1 MHEYKE
7 LPGPIDGYK
16 IFNNDLTCR
25 DKQYVFGEINEL
37 SNDDPLE
44 PCKNG
49 IHFCKHP
56 SGVWAYYSSGRVFKI
71 RAYDV
76 LDAAIEPGAD
86 HKMVARRIELV
97 EEIKF
102 DANSNTGHSNTGHRN
117 TGDWNTGYRNTGH
130 GNTGYSNTG
139 HRNTGDSNTGDR
151 NTGHSNTGH
160 SNTGYSNTGHRNTG
174 DSNTGDSNTGYSN
187 TGHRNTGD
195 SNTGDRNTGH
205 SNTGH
210 SNTGYRN
217 TGHRNTGDWNTGDSN
232 TGDWNNTDFATGF
245 CNTFPQKMML
255 FDKPTS
261 LSREAIVLLLS
272 RSGFNCDM
280 SSNEPFDYSKYN
292 GVIPNATTKK
302 VKSLHKAFMA
312 ARTK

>member
-160 SNTGYSNTGHRNTG
+160 SNTGY
-174 DSNTGDSNTGYSN
+174 
-187 TGHRNTGD
+187 
-195 SNTGDRNTGH
+195 
-205 SNTGH
+205 
-210 SNTGYRN
+210 RN